1 MPVAHVYAVG
11 SLNTT
16 SCAVI
21 EKGRFAAPPA
31 PGLSAMPLLTLTCG
45 WNGGLP
51 PSSDE
56 SFSVTR
62 LWNTPALARATVFS
76 LIEYASPARG
86 SNVFRCVCEN
96 PSGSFRKSASTDGSF
111 ATTRLLPS
119 PAKPLPGRTIPL

>member
-1 MPVAHVYAVG
+1 MNPNGISRCTPVDQVNANG
-11 SLNTT
+11 GLKTT
-16 SCAVI
+16 SYAVI
-21 EKGRFAAPPA
+21 ENGRFAAPPA
-31 PGLSAMPLLTLTCG
+31 PGLSALPLLTLTCG

-86 SNVFRCVCEN
+86 SNVFRFVWEN
-96 PSGSFRKSASTDGSF
+96 PSGSFRKRA
-111 ATTRLLPS
+111 
-119 PAKPLPGRTIPL
+119 